1 MDKRTAVAQRRLRR
15 RRRRHTVRP
24 LLIVSLLFFAASL
37 LLSRLLFSG
46 SGLTVN
52 AKPLPQDGGASASV
66 SRSDWNLILVNSSN
80 PIPEAYDVTLT
91 QLKNGHAVDQR
102 CYPDLQDMMDDCR
115 AAGLSPVIC
124 SSYRTQQTQQ
134 ALYDAKVESFL
145 AQGYSSQDAAQQAGQ
160 VVALPGTSEH
170 QLGLAL
176 DIVDLEYQ
184 TLDEA
189 QEQTSVQQWL
199 AENSW
204 KYGFILRYPKEKS
217 DVTGIVYRA
226 VALPG
231 MWAKIQLGRFMSRTS
246 ASKNIWRSS
255 IPSFYIE
262 PPPKQSS
269 AGALLCSLPRAFA
282 VSPQVSSRILKRCG
296 PAQTGA
302 VPPGRWPGCT
312 DTPETQYTPASA
324 ARRGPS
330 GSGRIPQ

>member
-217 DVTGIVYRA
+217 DVTGIVYEPWHYRYVGKDSA
-226 VALPG
+226 REIYEQNICLEEYLALIDP
-231 MWAKIQLGRFMSRTS
+231 
-246 ASKNIWRSS
+246 
-255 IPSFYIE
+255 
-262 PPPKQSS
+262 
-269 AGALLCSLPRAFA
+269 
-282 VSPQVSSRILKRCG
+282 
-296 PAQTGA
+296 
-302 VPPGRWPGCT
+302 
-312 DTPETQYTPASA
+312 
-324 ARRGPS
+324 
-330 GSGRIPQ
+330 